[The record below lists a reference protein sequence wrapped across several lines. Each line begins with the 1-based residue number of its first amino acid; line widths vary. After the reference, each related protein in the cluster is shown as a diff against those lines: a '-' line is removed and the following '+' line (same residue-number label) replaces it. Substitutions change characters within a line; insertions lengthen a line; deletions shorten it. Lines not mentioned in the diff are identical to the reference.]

1 MGSFRVVAVVDDD
14 PRIRGSI
21 GNLLEP
27 AGFTALMFA
36 SAEEFLESAQ
46 AGAAACLI
54 LDVRMPGMGGLELQR
69 RLKADFPAL
78 RVIIVT
84 GHPDGEIRD
93 RALREGVFYF
103 LHKPFDG
110 TEPLRV
116 LTQALNPLPGR
127 E

>member
-1 MGSFRVVAVVDDD
+1 MIAVVDDD
-14 PRIRGSI
+14 PRMRGSS
-21 GNLLEP
+21 GNLLES

-36 SAEEFLESAQ
+36 SAEEFLESGQ

-69 RLKADFPAL
+69 RLKADLPAL

-93 RALREGVFYF
+93 RALMEGAFCF

-110 TEPLRV
+110 TELLRV
-116 LTQALNPLPGR
+116 LAQALNRLPGR